1 KLHALGLTVFSAG
14 IVGMCWSSRFHLGM
28 YDNVLM
34 PLHALSGLAV
44 ALTLAQATGP
54 GRRDDA
60 LEWTALIFSAAFIW
74 RLEFPLERE
83 VPSKVHLEQY
93 EKLVSDL
100 KKLPPE
106 TWVAFH
112 GVPSHDAGLKPRSHW
127 MGM

>member
-1 KLHALGLTVFSAG
+1 

-34 PLHALSGLAV
+34 PLHALGGLALSLSV
-44 ALTLAQATGP
+44 AQATFP
-54 GRRDDA
+54 GRRDRA
-60 LEWTALIFSAAFIW
+60 LEWATLVGAAAFIW

-83 VPSKVHLEQY
+83 VPSQAHYDQY
-93 EKLVSDL
+93 EKLISDL
-100 KKLPPE
+100 KELPQE

-127 MGM
+127 MGMVDVVRGGG